1 MGERVVDPTRG
12 VGLELVHEI
21 CNRETR
27 SQGHVQVH
35 VIRRSTGAE
44 QDRPLTPR
52 DARQATVQ
60 TLLPHAV
67 DPRLPAERA
76 PDEMDPHP
84 DKRVAHH
91 GTLVAFEVSAPSFP
105 RGAAPTIARRPY
117 PRPAR
122 RAMIGCRP

>member
-12 VGLELVHEI
+12 VGLERVHEI

-44 QDRPLTPR
+44 QDRPLTSR

-67 DPRLPAERA
+67 DPRLAAERA
-76 PDEMDPHP
+76 TDEMDTHP
-84 DKRVAHH
+84 DKRVEQQETMV
-91 GTLVAFEVSAPSFP
+91 GFEDTTKTLTE
-105 RGAAPTIARRPY
+105 I
-117 PRPAR
+117 
-122 RAMIGCRP
+122 